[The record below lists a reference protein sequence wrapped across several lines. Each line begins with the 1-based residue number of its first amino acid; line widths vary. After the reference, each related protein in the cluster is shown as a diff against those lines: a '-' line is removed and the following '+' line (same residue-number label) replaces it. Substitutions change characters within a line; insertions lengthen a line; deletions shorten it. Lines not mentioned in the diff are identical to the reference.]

1 MTRSCLLNRQAHE
14 IVEFEFRGLAYTV
27 GVGRFAD
34 GSLVEAR
41 SNDGLPQGCS
51 GGRLEARCA
60 GATPASKFVNFDEG
74 APAKF

>member
-34 GSLVEAR
+34 GSLVEAFLNR
-41 SNDGLPQGCS
+41 SNDGLPLAADARDAAVGVSKQGALALLPRRNS
-51 GGRLEARCA
+51 
-60 GATPASKFVNFDEG
+60 
-74 APAKF
+74 